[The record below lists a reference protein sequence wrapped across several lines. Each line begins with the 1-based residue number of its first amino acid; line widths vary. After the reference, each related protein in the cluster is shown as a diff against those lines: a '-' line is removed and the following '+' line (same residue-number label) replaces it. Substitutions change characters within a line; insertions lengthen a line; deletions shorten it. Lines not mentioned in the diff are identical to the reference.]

1 MPSPRRDAICN
12 ESLQTGTQDGVDTAR
27 REDGG
32 VQEETWVRDERPEQ
46 RVCQSVVL

>member
-1 MPSPRRDAICN
+1 MIRN
-12 ESLQTGTQDGVDTAR
+12 ESLQTGRKDGVDTAR
-27 REDGG
+27 KEDGG